1 MTVIA
6 PSSSGRN
13 QIEEI
18 MITVSEQQYYTL
30 CKLPLTK
37 LISVEF
43 IEAFVKR
50 GCESSFLSST
60 VVFVIHILL
69 SLFYHVHFHFYSV
82 LFVITFYRS

>member
-6 PSSSGRN
+6 PSSTVRK

-18 MITVSEQQYYTL
+18 MITLSEQQYYTV

-50 GCESSFLSST
+50 GCDSLSS
-60 VVFVIHILL
+60 LL
-69 SLFYHVHFHFYSV
+69 F
-82 LFVITFYRS
+82 I